1 MTDTASPLLSVSNL
15 SVRFKTPNGFFDAV
29 QNISFTLNKGET
41 LALVGESGSGKSVT
55 ALSLLQLLP
64 YPLASHPNGSI
75 LFNGTELVNAAAD
88 TLRSI
93 RGSKIGMIFQE
104 PLTSL
109 NPLHTIE
116 KQITEVIRLHN
127 PLLGKVDIAKRL
139 TEILNLVGLEKLN
152 GRMDAYPHELSGG
165 QRQRV
170 MIAMALANSPDI
182 LIADEPTTALDV
194 TIQAQILELLNDLK
208 TELGMSVILISH
220 DLKVVEKMCDNV
232 IVMQKGQA
240 VEQATKVKLFS
251 NPTHPYT
258 KQLFASEPRQNPYTA
273 APNAPVLLTAGNIT
287 VNFPTKKN
295 LFGKVL
301 ASVTAVDNIS
311 LTLKQ
316 GYTLGIVGESGSG
329 KTTLA
334 LALLKLIRSTGTI
347 HFEERDIHSLSG
359 SDLRALRARMQIVFQ
374 DPFGSLSPR
383 MSVEQIIGEGLDIHF
398 PDMDSNERDAK
409 IIAALEDVKLDPT
422 IRHRYPHEFSGG
434 QRQRISIARALI
446 LNPSLVVFD
455 EPTSAL
461 DVSVQAQIVELL
473 QDLQHRKNLSYL
485 FISHDLR
492 VVRALAHDILVMKDG
507 KIVEYGSAATIFD
520 TPTTPYTKALMDAA
534 LHLRTSTQSTK
545 G

>member
-1 MTDTASPLLSVSNL
+1 MTDASTPLLAVSNL
-15 SVRFKTPNGFFDAV
+15 CVCFKTPHGFFDAV
-29 QNISFTLNKGET
+29 EDISFTLNKGET
-41 LALVGESGSGKSVT
+41 IALVGESGSGKSVT

-64 YPLASHPNGSI
+64 YPLASHPRGSI
-75 LFNGTELVNAAAD
+75 LFDGTEVVNAPAE
-88 TLRSI
+88 TLRRI

-127 PLLGKVDIAKRL
+127 PLLGKDDIAKRL
-139 TEILNLVGLEKLN
+139 HELLHLVGLEKLG

-208 TELGMSVILISH
+208 AKLGMAVILISH
-220 DLKVVEKMCDNV
+220 DLKVVEKMCDKV
-232 IVMQKGQA
+232 IVMQKGRA
-240 VEQATKVKLFS
+240 VEQASKQELFA

-258 KQLFASEPRQNPYTA
+258 KQLFASEPRKNPYTPPAA
-273 APNAPVLLTAGNIT
+273 APVILKAEHINVT
-287 VNFPTKKN
+287 FPTKKN
-295 LFGKVL
+295 LFGKTI
-301 ASVTAVDNIS
+301 ASITAVDNVS
-311 LTLKQ
+311 LSLKQ
-316 GYTLGIVGESGSG
+316 GQTLGIVGESGSG

-334 LALLKLIRSTGTI
+334 LALLKLIRSSGKVR
-347 HFEERDIHSLSG
+347 FAEQDINNLSG
-359 SDLRALRARMQIVFQ
+359 FDLRALRARMQIVFQ

-383 MSVEQIIGEGLDIHF
+383 MSVEQIIGEGLDIHE
-398 PDMDSNERDAK
+398 PNMDATAREKK
-409 IIAALEDVKLDPT
+409 IIDVLNDVKLDPAV
-422 IRHRYPHEFSGG
+422 RHRYPHEFSGG
-434 QRQRISIARALI
+434 QRQRVSIARALI
-446 LNPSLVVFD
+446 LDPALIVFD

-473 QDLQHRKNLSYL
+473 QDLQHKKNISYL

-507 KIVEYGSAATIFD
+507 KIVEYGPASAIFD
-520 TPTTPYTKALMDAA
+520 APTTAYTRALMDAA
-534 LHLRTSTQSTK
+534 LHLRATR
-545 G
+545 